1 MKKTNSKKSKKNKA
15 VSERTIM
22 FKHIFVLLICA
33 ILIIIALVFR
43 LAWLQFVDGP
53 KLKEAA
59 YNQQTINKL
68 IAPKRGNIYDAN
80 GKTLA
85 ISASVDTI
93 SINPSQI
100 EEDDKEK
107 VAEALSRIFDLEYS
121 DILQKVNSTSSVVT
135 IAKKVEKDK
144 VTELT
149 TWMED
154 NKITTGINIDKDT
167 KRYYPYSDLA
177 SNLIGFTGTDNNGLE
192 GIELKWDSTLAGTAG
207 KIVTTGDVHNNE
219 ISSDNSQYIDVENG
233 SNLYL
238 TIDVNVQLIVEK
250 YLKEYADKNSC
261 EGASAIIME
270 PSTGEILAMA
280 SYPSY
285 NLNTPFEPNSKLKKG
300 WDKLSDAEQTSALQS
315 MWRNRVVS
323 NTYEPGSTFKVL
335 MSAIALEENITETD
349 VKGDFYCSGSQNV
362 SGTSIHCWKYPSS
375 HGSQTL
381 RNALANS
388 CNPSFMQLGKRIG
401 VSTLYKYFEA
411 FGLFDETG
419 IQTSGETV
427 GIFHDINNVGPTELA
442 TMSFGQR
449 FTITPLQLVTA
460 ACSIANKG
468 VLVQPKIVK
477 QIENADTGA
486 ITTVDT
492 VNVRQVVSSETAEQV
507 LSLMGSVV
515 SDGTGKTGAVKGYT
529 IGGKTGTSEP
539 PPGEKGNT
547 VSFLA
552 TAPATDPDIVA
563 LVVFYKTGGNNLEG
577 SNVAGPAMSKILSE
591 VLPYLGITSNKIDSA
606 NK

>member
-177 SNLIGFTGTDNNGLE
+177 SN
-192 GIELKWDSTLAGTAG
+192 
-207 KIVTTGDVHNNE
+207 
-219 ISSDNSQYIDVENG
+219 
-233 SNLYL
+233 
-238 TIDVNVQLIVEK
+238 
-250 YLKEYADKNSC
+250 
-261 EGASAIIME
+261 
-270 PSTGEILAMA
+270 
-280 SYPSY
+280 
-285 NLNTPFEPNSKLKKG
+285 
-300 WDKLSDAEQTSALQS
+300 
-315 MWRNRVVS
+315 
-323 NTYEPGSTFKVL
+323 
-335 MSAIALEENITETD
+335 
-349 VKGDFYCSGSQNV
+349 
-362 SGTSIHCWKYPSS
+362 
-375 HGSQTL
+375 
-381 RNALANS
+381 
-388 CNPSFMQLGKRIG
+388 
-401 VSTLYKYFEA
+401 
-411 FGLFDETG
+411 
-419 IQTSGETV
+419 
-427 GIFHDINNVGPTELA
+427 
-442 TMSFGQR
+442 
-449 FTITPLQLVTA
+449 
-460 ACSIANKG
+460 
-468 VLVQPKIVK
+468 
-477 QIENADTGA
+477 
-486 ITTVDT
+486 
-492 VNVRQVVSSETAEQV
+492 
-507 LSLMGSVV
+507 
-515 SDGTGKTGAVKGYT
+515 
-529 IGGKTGTSEP
+529 
-539 PPGEKGNT
+539 
-547 VSFLA
+547 
-552 TAPATDPDIVA
+552 
-563 LVVFYKTGGNNLEG
+563 
-577 SNVAGPAMSKILSE
+577 
-591 VLPYLGITSNKIDSA
+591 
-606 NK
+606 